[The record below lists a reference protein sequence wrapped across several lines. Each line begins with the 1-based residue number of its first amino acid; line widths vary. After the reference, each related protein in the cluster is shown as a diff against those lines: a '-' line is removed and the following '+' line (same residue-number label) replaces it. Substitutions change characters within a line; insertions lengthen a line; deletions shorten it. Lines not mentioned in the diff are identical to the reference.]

1 MMVSVKRKFHLP
13 GIDMFRKV
21 LTATVIILLGSCI
34 AECFAAESA
43 ASIGDKRGRKPNI
56 IFILADDL
64 GYGDVGCYGQQKIKT
79 PNIDRMATEGIR
91 FTQAYCGT
99 SVCAP
104 SRCSLMTGLDIGHAY
119 IRGNLGVKPE
129 GQQPIPANTF
139 TVARMLQQAGYRT
152 GCTGK
157 WSLGGPGSTGEP
169 NKQGFDYFFGYL
181 CQTLAHEYYPDH
193 LWRNSERIELG
204 GKSYSHDLIAAD
216 ALKWL
221 RENFKSPFFLY
232 VPFTIPHAKLQVPD
246 LGPYESE
253 KWPRDM
259 KTFAAM
265 ITRMDS
271 DVGRILALVKELGI
285 DDNTIVFFSSDNG
298 APGGPTTDF
307 FHSTGD
313 LRSIKRSMYEGGLR
327 IPMIARWPGHVPA
340 GKISDETW
348 AFWDFLPTCAEL
360 AGIKAP
366 ADATLDG
373 ISVLPA
379 LLGESLPHR
388 EFMYWEIHDDGS
400 KQAVRMGNWKA
411 VRPTWR
417 SPVELYDLKT
427 DSTESHNVA
436 ADHPNVL
443 ARAEELMK
451 TARVDS
457 SIWTVRPPPKKP

>member
-1 MMVSVKRKFHLP
+1 MVSVHRKFHP
-13 GIDMFRKV
+13 TVSVMFRNLV
-21 LTATVIILLGSCI
+21 SAVVIVLLG
-34 AECFAAESA
+34 AWMGECLAAESA
-43 ASIGDKRGRKPNI
+43 ALDGDKAGRKPNI

-91 FTQAYCGT
+91 FTQGYCGT

-152 GCTGK
+152 ACTGK

-193 LWRNSERIELG
+193 LWRNTQRIELG

-216 ALKWL
+216 ALNWL
-221 RENFKSPFFLY
+221 RDNYKSPFFLY

-246 LGPYESE
+246 LGPYQSE

-265 ITRMDS
+265 ITRMDG

-285 DDNTIVFFSSDNG
+285 DDNTLVLFSSDNG
-298 APGGPTTDF
+298 APGDPPTKF
-307 FHSTGD
+307 FQSTGK
-313 LRSIKRSMYEGGLR
+313 LRGIKRSMYEGGLR

-340 GKISDETW
+340 GKTSDEPW
-348 AFWDFLPTCAEL
+348 AFWDFLPTCAAL
-360 AGIKAP
+360 AGTQPP
-366 ADATLDG
+366 ADAKLDG
-373 ISVLPA
+373 INVLPA
-379 LLGESLPHR
+379 LLGGSLPPR
-388 EFMYWEIHDDGS
+388 EFMYWEIHDGGS

-411 VRPTWR
+411 VRPTWK

-427 DSTESHNVA
+427 DPAESHDVA
-436 ADHPNVL
+436 TEHSDVL
-443 ARAEELMK
+443 ARAQDIMQ
-451 TARVDS
+451 TARVES
-457 SIWTVRPPPKKP
+457 SIWTVRSPPKKP